1 MYESLA
7 TQGREKV
14 HTGLAGIDSS
24 RLKKLRNSQ
33 LKECFN
39 LIDEMRHKLEFVARI
54 KGISFVDDAASRS
67 SLSTWYALE
76 TIEGNVIW
84 IANGAPNTIS
94 SASQYRRLRT
104 LVESKVKMIVCIGD
118 SSLYQSIFGDLVHD
132 IISVGTIGEGVNKA
146 FYSNYENVK
155 ILFSPAVENGIS
167 YEEQGETFKREVNEL

>member
-54 KGISFVDDAASRS
+54 RGISFIDDAASRS
-67 SLSTWYALE
+67 PLSTWYALE
-76 TIEGNVIW
+76 TIEGKVVW
-84 IANGAPNTIS
+84 IANGTTNNIQKAAEFKRLRNLVENKVTKIICFVFAGFFAVNTIMNLIS
-94 SASQYRRLRT
+94 PSKKEKYVNHLYNPQNIKAILIPKYGYYNYRLWTDYFMRNN
-104 LVESKVKMIVCIGD
+104 I
-118 SSLYQSIFGDLVHD
+118 
-132 IISVGTIGEGVNKA
+132 NA
-146 FYSNYENVK
+146 
-155 ILFSPAVENGIS
+155 
-167 YEEQGETFKREVNEL
+167 EE

>member
-33 LKECFN
+33 LKDCFN

-84 IANGAPNTIS
+84 IANGAPS
-94 SASQYRRLRT
+94 SINIAGQFRRLRS

-118 SSLYQSIFGDLVHD
+118 SSMYQSVFGDLVQD
-132 IISVGTIGEGVNKA
+132 IISVSTIGEGVNKA

-167 YEEQGETFKREVNEL
+167 YEEQGETFKHEVNEL